1 MKSLIFY
8 KPGDIR
14 LEEMPKPC
22 AGPKDAVI
30 RIARAGICG
39 SDLKAYLFD
48 GHSVGILNKGEF
60 GVDGQF
66 GHEMV
71 GTVESVGEE
80 TEGICIG
87 DRVFVNPM
95 RCKRNGM
102 LSCDMSG
109 AFSEYVLAEDAA
121 YGYNLRRLAD
131 HVSFDQAVLT
141 EPLGVA
147 THGKNIIGIKPWE
160 NVVIYGGGTIG
171 LCALQACIAAGCRK
185 PVLID
190 HHDER
195 LAIAEKIGG
204 VGINSAKDPDVAAAL
219 INHFGFVM
227 SPFFE
232 KKVNV
237 DAWLDCA
244 AAGTIIADICQM
256 TKPGARI
263 AVLGVYRQPLELDMG
278 PLGSSEVLISGS
290 LGYQDNDI
298 TESMNT
304 IEAHGDTLSS
314 VITHHFPID
323 QAVEAFQT
331 AADKTTGAIKV
342 IIDYDM

>member
-1 MKSLIFY
+1 MKSLLFY

-14 LEEMPKPC
+14 LEEMPKPK

-48 GHSVGILNKGEF
+48 GHSVGILNKGEM

-71 GTVESVGEE
+71 GTVEEVGSE
-80 TEGICIG
+80 TEGIAVG

-121 YGYNLRRLAD
+121 YGYNLMKLAD
-131 HVSFDQAVLT
+131 HVSFDEAVLT

-147 THGKNIIGIKPWE
+147 TRGKNIINVKPWE

-171 LCALQACIAAGCRK
+171 LCALQAAIAAGCRK
-185 PVLID
+185 PILID
-190 HHDER
+190 HHDNR
-195 LAIAEKIGG
+195 LAIAEAIGG
-204 VGINSAKDPDVAAAL
+204 VGINSKKNPDVAEA
-219 INHFGFVM
+219 IMDHFGYQM

-232 KKVNV
+232 KKANV

-244 AAGTIIADICQM
+244 ATGNIINEICAM

-278 PLGSSEVLISGS
+278 PLGASEIMISGS
-290 LGYQDNDI
+290 LGYSDNDVR
-298 TESMNT
+298 ESMNT
-304 IEAHGDTLSS
+304 IEAHGKTLSKI
-314 VITHHFPID
+314 ITHQFPID
-323 QAVEAFQT
+323 QGVEAFQT
-331 AADKTTGAIKV
+331 AADKSTGAIKV
-342 IIDYDM
+342 VINYDL

>member
-8 KPGDIR
+8 EPGDIR
-14 LEEMPKPC
+14 LEEMPKPVP
-22 AGPKDAVI
+22 GPKDAVI

-71 GTVESVGEE
+71 GTIEEIGSE
-80 TEGICIG
+80 TEGIAVG

-121 YGYNLRRLAD
+121 YGYNLRKLQD
-131 HVSFDQAVLT
+131 HVSFDEAVLT

-171 LCALQACIAAGCRK
+171 LCALQAAIAAGCRK

-190 HHDER
+190 HHDDR
-195 LAIAEKIGG
+195 IAKAEAIGG
-204 VGINSAKDPDVAAAL
+204 CGINSAKNPDVAKAL
-219 INHFGFVM
+219 IDHFGFVL
-227 SPFFE
+227 SPFYE

-244 AAGTIIADICQM
+244 ATGNIINEICSM

-263 AVLGVYRQPLELDMG
+263 AVLGVYREAPRIDMG
-278 PLGSSEVLISGS
+278 PFGSSEITLCGS
-290 LGYQDNDI
+290 LGYNDFDI

-304 IEAHGDTLSS
+304 IEAHGEKLSKI
-314 VITHHFPID
+314 ITHQFPID
-323 QAVEAFQT
+323 LAVEAFKT
-331 AADKTTGAIKV
+331 AADKSTGAIKV
-342 IIDYDM
+342 VINYDL

>member
-14 LEEMPKPC
+14 LEEMPKPS

-71 GTVESVGEE
+71 GTIEEVGSE
-80 TEGICIG
+80 TEGISVG

-121 YGYNLRRLAD
+121 YGYNLRKLQD

-147 THGKNIIGIKPWE
+147 THGKNVIHIQPWE

-171 LCALQACIAAGCRK
+171 LCALQAAVAAGCRK

-190 HHDER
+190 HHDDR
-195 LAIAEKIGG
+195 LEKAEAIGG
-204 VGINSAKDPDVAAAL
+204 VGINSAKNPNVAEAL
-219 INHFGFVM
+219 MEHFGFVM

-244 AAGTIIADICQM
+244 ATGNIINDITAM
-256 TKPGARI
+256 SKSGSRI
-263 AVLGVYRQPLELDMG
+263 SVLGVYRQPPEIDMA
-278 PLGSSEVLISGS
+278 PFGSNEISLFGS
-290 LGYQDNDI
+290 LGYQDEDI
-298 TESMNT
+298 TQSMNT
-304 IEAHGDTLSS
+304 IEAHGKDLSRI
-314 VITHHFPID
+314 ITHHFPID
-323 QAVEAFQT
+323 KAVEAFRT
-331 AADKTTGAIKV
+331 AADKSTGAIKV
-342 IIDYDM
+342 VIDYD